1 MKLGTQ
7 VRFSLSIKLIVCLVL
22 SLAALFTLFGFLN
35 LRLQRQRS
43 EEFVVQSADRIS
55 DLIQR
60 STRYQMLRN
69 DREALYEVLHTIGR
83 EPGIRRIR
91 IFNEEGRISFST
103 DPREVNT
110 LVDKRAEACY
120 ACHAQEQPLTKLD
133 RPDRAR
139 IFTETSGQR
148 VLGVIRPIENEP
160 LCSNAACHAHPP
172 ERRILGVIDAD
183 LSLAT
188 VDQRLAEHQAQ
199 LIGFTVLAVVVVSF
213 VSAAFVLVVVHR
225 PVREL
230 TAGTQRLARGELE
243 HRLAVRAS
251 DELGDLAASFNTMA
265 ADLSRARDELTA
277 WNRMLEE
284 RVAQKTREL
293 KSAHEHVLQFEKMAS
308 IGKLAAIV
316 AHEINNPLSGILTYT
331 KLMKKWL
338 GRTPWDDAR
347 REEVR
352 SSLDLIETESRRC
365 SDIVKNLLIFAR
377 ARPMN
382 LEWGYLNA
390 VIERCVKLVGH
401 QLALSNIQLNLVLDA
416 NLPAIHCDP
425 AQVEQV
431 LLALMMN
438 AVEAMPRGGNLWVR
452 SRASTTNGDAVE
464 LQVQDD
470 GVGIAPEV
478 LPHLFEPFFTT
489 KERGHG
495 VGLGLAISRGIIERH
510 RGRIE
515 VQSEVGRGTTFT
527 ITLPVSAAPPATPG
541 ADPFVSPAA
550 KVR

>member
-1 MKLGTQ
+1 MTLGTQ
-7 VRFSLSIKLIVCLVL
+7 IRFSLSFKLIVCLVL
-22 SLAALFTLFGFLN
+22 SLAALFSLFGFVN
-35 LRLQRQRS
+35 LRLQRQHS
-43 EEFVVQSADRIS
+43 EDLVLHSADRIS
-55 DLIQR
+55 DLILR

-69 DREALYEVLHTIGR
+69 DREALYQVITTIGS

-103 DPREVNT
+103 DSSEVST
-110 LVDKRAEACY
+110 FVDKRAEACY

-139 IFTETSGQR
+139 IFTEPNGQR
-148 VLGVIRPIENEP
+148 VMGVIRPIENEP
-160 LCSNAACHAHPP
+160 ACANSACHAHPP

-188 VDQRLAEHQAQ
+188 VDKQLAEHQKQ
-199 LIGFTVLAVVVVSF
+199 LAGVTALTLVVISLVSVVFVFAVVR
-213 VSAAFVLVVVHR
+213 R

-230 TAGTQRLARGELE
+230 TAGTQRLAEGDLE
-243 HRLAVRAS
+243 HRLPVRAS
-251 DELGDLAASFNTMA
+251 DELGELAASFNKMA
-265 ADLSRARDELTA
+265 ADLSRAHDELTS
-277 WNRMLEE
+277 WNRTLEE
-284 RVAQKTREL
+284 RVEQKTGEL
-293 KSAHEHVLQFEKMAS
+293 KRAHEHVLQVEKMAS

-382 LEWGYLNA
+382 LEWASVNA
-390 VIERCVKLVGH
+390 ILERCVKLVGH
-401 QLALSNIQLNLVLDA
+401 QLALSNIQLNSELEQQ
-416 NLPAIHCDP
+416 LPAVQCDP

-438 AVEAMPRGGNLWVR
+438 AIEAMPRGGNLWLRTRPV
-452 SRASTTNGDAVE
+452 ALNGDSVE
-464 LQVQDD
+464 VQVQDD
-470 GVGIAPEV
+470 GVGIAAEV

-510 RGRIE
+510 HGRID
-515 VQSEVGRGTTFT
+515 VQSEAGRGTTFT
-527 ITLPVSAAPPATPG
+527 ILLPVSSTPLPGPG
-541 ADPFVSPAA
+541 ADTQLHQIA

>member
-1 MKLGTQ
+1 MTLGTQ
-7 VRFSLSIKLIVCLVL
+7 IRFSLSFKLIVCLVV
-22 SLAALFTLFGFLN
+22 SLAALFSLFGFVN
-35 LRLQRQRS
+35 LRLQRQHS
-43 EEFVVQSADRIS
+43 EDLVLHSADRVS
-55 DLIQR
+55 DIILR

-69 DREALYEVLHTIGR
+69 DREALYQVISTIGS
-83 EPGIRRIR
+83 EPGIRRVR

-103 DPREVNT
+103 DASEVNT
-110 LVDKRAEACY
+110 FVDKRAEACY
-120 ACHAQEQPLTKLD
+120 GCHAQEQPLTKLD

-139 IFTETSGQR
+139 IFTEPNGQR

-160 LCSNAACHAHPP
+160 TCSNASCHAHPP
-172 ERRILGVIDAD
+172 QRRILGVIDAD

-188 VDQRLAEHQAQ
+188 VDKQLAEHQKQ
-199 LIGFTVLAVVVVSF
+199 LVRFTALAFVVISLVSVAFVFVVVR
-213 VSAAFVLVVVHR
+213 R

-230 TAGTQRLARGELE
+230 TAGTQRLAEGDLE
-243 HRLAVRAS
+243 HRLPVRAS
-251 DELGDLAASFNTMA
+251 DELGELAASFNKMA
-265 ADLSRARDELTA
+265 ADLARAHDELTS

-284 RVAQKTREL
+284 RVEQKTGEL
-293 KSAHEHVLQFEKMAS
+293 KRAHEHVLQVEKMAS

-382 LEWGYLNA
+382 LEWTSLNT
-390 VIERCVKLVGH
+390 ILERCVKLVGH
-401 QLALSNIQLNLVLDA
+401 QLALSNIQLNSELE
-416 NLPAIHCDP
+416 NELPAVQCDP
-425 AQVEQV
+425 SQVEQV

-438 AVEAMPRGGNLWVR
+438 AIEAMPRGGNLWLRTRPV
-452 SRASTTNGDAVE
+452 AVNGDSVE
-464 LQVQDD
+464 VQVQDD
-470 GVGIAPEV
+470 GVGIAAEV

-495 VGLGLAISRGIIERH
+495 VGLGLAISRGIIDRH
-510 RGRIE
+510 HGRID

-527 ITLPVSAAPPATPG
+527 ILLPISSLPLPAPG
-541 ADPFVSPAA
+541 ADTQLHQIA

>member
-1 MKLGTQ
+1 MAFGSQ
-7 VRFSLSIKLIVCLVL
+7 VRFSLSFKLIVCLVL
-22 SLAALFTLFGFLN
+22 SLAALFSLFGFVN
-35 LRLQRQRS
+35 LRLQQRQS
-43 EEFVVQSADRIS
+43 EDLVLLSADRIT
-55 DLIQR
+55 DLILR
-60 STRYQMLRN
+60 STRYEMVRN
-69 DREALYEVLHTIGR
+69 DRAALYEVINTVGS

-103 DPREVNT
+103 DGREVNT
-110 LVDKRAEACY
+110 FVDKRAEACY

-139 IFTETSGQR
+139 IFTEPGGQR

-172 ERRILGVIDAD
+172 ERRVLGVIDAD

-188 VDQRLAEHQAQ
+188 VDQQLAEHQKQ
-199 LIGFTVLAVVVVSF
+199 LLGFTFLTLAVMSLVSILF
-213 VSAAFVLVVVHR
+213 VFAVVHR
-225 PVREL
+225 PVHEL
-230 TAGTQRLARGELE
+230 TAGTQRLAKGDLQ
-243 HRLAVRAS
+243 HRLPVRAS
-251 DELGDLAASFNTMA
+251 DELGDLAASFNKMA
-265 ADLSRARDELTA
+265 ADLSRAYEELTA
-277 WNRMLEE
+277 WNRTLEE
-284 RVAQKTREL
+284 RVEQKTSEL
-293 KSAHEHVLQFEKMAS
+293 KRAHEHVLQVEKMAS

-338 GRTPWDDAR
+338 ERTPWDDAR

-365 SDIVKNLLIFAR
+365 SDIVKNLLMFAR

-382 LEWGYLNA
+382 LEWIDLNIIVERA
-390 VIERCVKLVGH
+390 VRLVGH
-401 QLALSNIQLNLVLDA
+401 QLALSNIQLNLEMEKE
-416 NLPAIHCDP
+416 LPAIHCD
-425 AQVEQV
+425 AGQIEQV
-431 LLALMMN
+431 LLALVMN
-438 AVEAMPRGGNLWVR
+438 AIEAMPRGGNLWLR
-452 SRASTTNGDAVE
+452 SRPAATNGDAVE

-470 GVGIAPEV
+470 GVGIAADV

-495 VGLGLAISRGIIERH
+495 VGLGLAISRGIIDRH
-510 RGRIE
+510 HGRID
-515 VQSEVGRGTTFT
+515 VQSEVGRGTTFM
-527 ITLPVSAAPPATPG
+527 ILLPVTSVPPAAPGNDSQAHQ
-541 ADPFVSPAA
+541 AA